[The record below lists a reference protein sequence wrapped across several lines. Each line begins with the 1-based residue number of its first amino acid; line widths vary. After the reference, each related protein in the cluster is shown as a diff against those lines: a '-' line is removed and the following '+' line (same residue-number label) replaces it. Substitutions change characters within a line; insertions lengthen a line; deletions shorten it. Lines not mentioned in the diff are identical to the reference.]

1 MNSEHGLDSDM
12 FKTMP
17 FPFCS
22 LPPKNV
28 VPQQW
33 RIKICPMKLPCGSV
47 MFVAHC
53 QVLCRTGSVH
63 LHVLLPRARPG
74 CFVNQSCGLGM
85 AKARIPCLGTQFNG
99 HFWTHIPTIILSL
112 TAELSC
118 LSAFNPR
125 QEPTMDFRDSK
136 ECIFVILTVFH
147 FYHLPYPLNL
157 IDIISTMFYPNF
169 LQCVYY

>member
-1 MNSEHGLDSDM
+1 M

-74 CFVNQSCGLGM
+74 CFVNQPWVGDGQKRGSLVQV
-85 AKARIPCLGTQFNG
+85 LNFG

-157 IDIISTMFYPNF
+157 IDIISTMFYPKI